1 MISELQTLT
10 DLRAELPTSRQE
22 DKHLNLALVLTLGRI
37 LLSPVFL
44 VVYLCHEQ
52 LGISLL
58 ALPFILIGLLIVA
71 ELTDLF
77 DGMAAR
83 KRNQVT
89 ELGKLLDPMADSIF
103 RISVFLAFTQG
114 VVNLPLWPVLL
125 FFYRDSVISLLRTV
139 CALRG
144 FTLAARFSGKL
155 KAVIQGTA
163 SFAILGL
170 MIPHALGVLSLAT
183 FQTISFYIVLTAALY
198 SLFSG
203 VEYLRANL
211 GYIKKALA
219 K

>member
-1 MISELQTLT
+1 M
-10 DLRAELPTSRQE
+10 
-22 DKHLNLALVLTLGRI
+22 NLALFLTLGRI

-44 VVYLCHEQ
+44 VVYLCHVQ
-52 LGISLL
+52 LGISLF
-58 ALPFILIGLLIVA
+58 ALPFILIALLIIA

-83 KRNQVT
+83 KQNQVT

-103 RISVFLAFTQG
+103 RLSVFFAFTQG
-114 VVNLPLWPVLL
+114 VVGLPLWTVLL

-155 KAVIQGTA
+155 KAVIQGCA

-170 MIPHALGVLSLAT
+170 MIPFAIGSLSLAL
-183 FQTISFYIVLTAALY
+183 FQSISFYIVLVAAIY
-198 SLFSG
+198 SVFSG
-203 VEYLRANL
+203 VEYLRANQS
-211 GYIKKALA
+211 YIKKALA